1 MALGARGDVAL
12 ELAMMMDY
20 NNGGA
25 GTRRARGSACESRL
39 LAKVIKE
46 REREEKRSQGK
57 KRSVSKYFYYY
68 PLVQSTVNSSCLVVS
83 LIN

>member
-1 MALGARGDVAL
+1 MAL

-46 REREEKRSQGK
+46 REREDQHGTHEWPLIMAGNFEHQREAFGQLVG
-57 KRSVSKYFYYY
+57 KYFGG
-68 PLVQSTVNSSCLVVS
+68 
-83 LIN
+83 